1 MINRHK
7 SIFYLE
13 VVFELE
19 SLATIE
25 AFEATEDGGFVMG
38 DHVPLQAVHVGKLFS
53 AHFALLQNREIE
65 TKNIEKKANTGITSS
80 HLFITQYLLSLL

>member
-1 MINRHK
+1 
-7 SIFYLE
+7 

-53 AHFALLQNREIE
+53 AHFALLQNRER
-65 TKNIEKKANTGITSS
+65 EKLRT
-80 HLFITQYLLSLL
+80 